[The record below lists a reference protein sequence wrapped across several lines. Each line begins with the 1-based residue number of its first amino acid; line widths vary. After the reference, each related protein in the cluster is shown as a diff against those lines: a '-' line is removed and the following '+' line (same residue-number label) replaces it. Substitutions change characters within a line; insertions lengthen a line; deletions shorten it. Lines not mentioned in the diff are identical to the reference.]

1 MSVFEVTSEHMDGV
15 HILGKFS
22 TYEEARV
29 FAEDWI
35 GKYAEWLTPRKA
47 IDMFGGVLRIEEL
60 D

>member
-1 MSVFEVTSEHMDGV
+1 MFEVTSEHMDGV

-22 TYEEARV
+22 TFEEARA

-35 GKYAEWLTPRKA
+35 GKYAEWVTPSEA
-47 IDMFGGVLRIEEL
+47 IDMFGGVVRIEEM

>member
-1 MSVFEVTSEHMDGV
+1 MSMFEVTSEHMDGV

-22 TYEEARV
+22 TYEEARA

-35 GKYAEWLTPRKA
+35 GKYAEWVTPSEA
-47 IDMFGGVLRIEEL
+47 IDMFGGVVRIEEM

>member
-1 MSVFEVTSEHMDGV
+1 MSMFEVTSEHMDGV

-22 TYEEARV
+22 TYEEART

>member
-1 MSVFEVTSEHMDGV
+1 MSMFEVTSEHMDGV

-22 TYEEARV
+22 TFEEARA

-35 GKYAEWLTPRKA
+35 GKYAEWVTPSEA
-47 IDMFGGVLRIEEL
+47 IDMFGGVVRIEEM

>member
-1 MSVFEVTSEHMDGV
+1 MSMFEVTSEHMDGV

-22 TYEEARV
+22 TFEEARA

-35 GKYAEWLTPRKA
+35 GKYAEWLTPSEA
-47 IDMFGGVLRIEEL
+47 IDMFGGVVRIEEM